1 MKALAAAAVLALLP
15 LPALAQAN
23 VQSPE
28 TLDPLKLSAAA
39 ERPPLTLSDAQK
51 AAIRDGLVAVH
62 TQQTAPKGFQPKAG
76 DALPKSLKIE
86 GLPQDLVRKDPAF
99 RQLDYAKTA
108 TDILVIDPMKK
119 TIVAV
124 IPRKY
129 PADPNAKPLTAA
141 DWAGTRGRALTGQA
155 PPQASGASEA
165 HEPAGDS
172 GDVPNGDVN
181 QAKPKK

>member
-1 MKALAAAAVLALLP
+1 MTVDVMPQCVVTHEPSL
-15 LPALAQAN
+15 
-23 VQSPE
+23 
-28 TLDPLKLSAAA
+28 
-39 ERPPLTLSDAQK
+39 
-51 AAIRDGLVAVH
+51 
-62 TQQTAPKGFQPKAG
+62 QPYG
-76 DALPKSLKIE
+76 
-86 GLPQDLVRKDPAF
+86 
-99 RQLDYAKTA
+99 YAKLA
-108 TDILVIDPMKK
+108 KQVLVIDPMKK

-155 PPQASGASEA
+155 PPQASGAPEA

-181 QAKPKK
+181 QAKPK